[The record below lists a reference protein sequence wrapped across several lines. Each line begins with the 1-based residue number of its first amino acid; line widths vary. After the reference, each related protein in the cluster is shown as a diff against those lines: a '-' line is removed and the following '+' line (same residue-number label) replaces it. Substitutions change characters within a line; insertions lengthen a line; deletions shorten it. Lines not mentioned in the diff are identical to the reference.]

1 MKAGNAY
8 VGFSTETPLS
18 FLRECSCIADVP
30 IIITSRQHEHVV
42 EKIGRRALVLDQDL
56 LKTLESPANIGDFS
70 SPAVPSDLA
79 YLVFTSGSTGVP
91 KAVMTEHRAYVT
103 DALAQQR
110 SALLNATSR
119 VFHFASYNFDA
130 TNFDILSTL
139 IAGGTICVPSE
150 FDRINR
156 LAGAI
161 NDLRANF
168 LGVTAT
174 LAQTLDPDDVP
185 LLRVVI
191 LCGEAN
197 STELVHKWTKPGA
210 GPRDVINGYGPSEAS
225 CAFSYNVYTRQSPR
239 ANNIGRALEG
249 ACWGWV
255 VNPDNHGQLLPVGA
269 KGELLIQGPT
279 LSRGYLKEPEKTA
292 KVFIESPAWLPAGR
306 APELRR
312 FYKTGD
318 LVRQLPDQS
327 YEVFGRIDTQVKL
340 NGQRI
345 ELGEI
350 EHKISRVL
358 GDKYTIAVEAL
369 SLSLHERGDSK
380 SLVAFYAPGIGTHQK
395 DIPML
400 HLIDR
405 GKSAAIDVRDAK
417 TKLADLLK
425 AVAIPQA
432 FVPLCFM
439 PVTVQGKL
447 DRKFLQA
454 LGNHLDS
461 TTVATFS
468 GVIPSAGGDPV
479 RTESERT
486 VQDLFSQSL
495 NVSSE
500 SIFRDSN
507 FFALGGDSIK
517 AIKLVSLARKLGFN
531 FAVPVSDYPVLYD
544 LLKIQALTE

>member
-1 MKAGNAY
+1 MKAGSAY
-8 VGFSTETPLS
+8 VGFSAETPLS
-18 FLRECSCIADVP
+18 FLQECSCIADVP
-30 IIITSRQHEHVV
+30 LIITSPQQKQLAE
-42 EKIGRRALVLDQDL
+42 EIGRPVLVLDQDL
-56 LKTLESPANIGDFS
+56 LGTLGSPANIADFT
-70 SPAVPSDLA
+70 SPAIPSDLA

-103 DALAQQR
+103 DALAQQQ
-110 SALLNATSR
+110 SALLDAASR
-119 VFHFASYNFDA
+119 VLHFASYNFDA

-161 NDLRANF
+161 NDLGANF

-185 LLRVVI
+185 LLKVVI

-197 STELVHKWTKPGA
+197 STELVHKWTRPGA

-239 ANNIGRALEG
+239 ANNVGRALEG

-255 VNPDNHGQLLPVGA
+255 VNPDNHSQLLPVGA

-279 LSRGYLKEPEKTA
+279 LSRGYLNEPEKTA
-292 KVFIESPAWLPAGR
+292 KVFIESPAWLPAKT
-306 APELRR
+306 APQLRR
-312 FYKTGD
+312 LYKTGD

-327 YEVFGRIDTQVKL
+327 YEVYGRIDTQVKL

-350 EHKISRVL
+350 EHKISQVL
-358 GDKYTIAVEAL
+358 GDNFIIAVEAL
-369 SLSLHERGDSK
+369 SLPLHEQEDSK
-380 SLVAFYAPGIGTHQK
+380 VLVAFYASIIGSHQK
-395 DIPML
+395 DVSMP

-405 GKSAAIDVRDAK
+405 GESAAIDIQGAK
-417 TKLADLLK
+417 TKLAGLLK
-425 AVAIPQA
+425 AIAIPQA
-432 FVPLCFM
+432 FIPLSFM
-439 PVTVQGKL
+439 PVTIQGKL
-447 DRKFLQA
+447 DRRFLQA
-454 LGNHLDS
+454 LGKHLDR
-461 TTVATFS
+461 TTMAAFS
-468 GVIPSAGGDPV
+468 GAVPSEGGDPI
-479 RTESERT
+479 RTESERA
-486 VQDLFSQSL
+486 VQTLFSQSL
-495 NVSSE
+495 HLDSE
-500 SIFRDSN
+500 SIFRDSD

-517 AIKLVSLARKLGFN
+517 AIKIVSLARKLGFN
-531 FAVPVSDYPVLYD
+531 FVVPVSDYSMLRV
-544 LLKIQALTE
+544 LLKVLLLTK